1 MNKRID
7 NISILIQTMLSFFII
22 LFGFLA
28 LYIDQFLIG
37 TQALLSI
44 NMMLIAYNSYKQTH
58 NKFFSTCYIIM
69 GIICLGICGLLM
81 VR

>member
-1 MNKRID
+1 MNKKIE
-7 NISILIQTMLSFFII
+7 NITILIQTLLSFFII

-37 TQALLSI
+37 TQMLLCV
-44 NMMLIAYNSYKQTH
+44 NMFLIAYNNQKQTR
-58 NKFFSTCYIIM
+58 NKFFTISYIIM
-69 GIICLGICGLLM
+69 GIMCLVIVILLK